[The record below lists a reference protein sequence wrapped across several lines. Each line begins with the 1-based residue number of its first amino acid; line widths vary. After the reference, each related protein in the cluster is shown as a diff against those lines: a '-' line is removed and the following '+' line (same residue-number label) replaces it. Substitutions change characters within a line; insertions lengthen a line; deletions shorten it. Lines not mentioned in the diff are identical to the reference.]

1 MEIHRPGTKGV
12 GHLGA
17 AQIALPR
24 VAAARGLL
32 ALQSLHR
39 GLESILAPAGDEL
52 LDQRSKPG
60 RRVSEEFSMRPSRW
74 AVKD

>member
-1 MEIHRPGTKGV
+1 MEIH
-12 GHLGA
+12 
-17 AQIALPR
+17 
-24 VAAARGLL
+24 
-32 ALQSLHR
+32 
-39 GLESILAPAGDEL
+39 LESILAPAGDEL